1 MKKSGTQTV
10 QNSGPFRRTFGVG
23 IRAANALPMSIL
35 TLAALLLA
43 LTLLSAGAPPAS
55 AQVDTAA
62 TEVEVFEN
70 WSLKPPGVVGVG
82 GKFRLLIVTSTALN
96 ASTTV
101 MDSYNGII
109 RDSVAAGHTDIRP
122 YSHLFN
128 ALGSTAA
135 DDAIVNTKTTHTTTD
150 MGVPIYYLNGA
161 KVADNYSDFYDG
173 TWDSHD
179 PTNELGTSSSAMAVW
194 TGSQSN
200 GMKHANPLGNRT
212 SKTVRMGN
220 PTSSVSGDVLS
231 ATLIRNHTFKD
242 RGYPLPFYGLS
253 PVFVVR
259 ALSAPDMPQDLT
271 ATQGVASVRLAWAA
285 PKSDGGSP
293 IIRYE
298 YRHEAGTSVPSS
310 TNWTPAGTAQ
320 SVTVTGLMGG
330 TEYTFEV
337 RAVNSIGNG
346 QPATAS
352 ARTVVVTE
360 NTLVSNLAQPDSGSF
375 VKIRHRPDTLPDGY
389 ITGPKRLAQNFT
401 TGANTS
407 GYTLDGIDIRA
418 AVRTLAH
425 HSQDLDFDVS
435 LCPVKDQNQSPG
447 AGCSEL
453 TRPET
458 FDARSR
464 LNFQAPADLTL
475 AANTTYAVVLSGY
488 GDIATTASD
497 AEDTPATPGWS
508 IGNSYHTFII
518 WSTDEPNNG
527 YWHSNRYS
535 LAIPFAIRAV
545 AMSGQQAADPP
556 TITAPPSVSES
567 GADGQWTPGQTV
579 QATVTF
585 SEAVAVDTSGGTPTI
600 TLTPGATGQKS
611 ASYTSGGGTE
621 ALVFAYTLSEDDG
634 THTSMGVAP
643 DSLALNGGSI
653 TSEATGVNADL
664 SHNGTLIMGT
674 TEDTS
679 TSDDGSAAKEDTEE
693 NEPAPNHPATGSP
706 IIAGTVQVG
715 ETLSVDTSGI
725 SDADGIANSTPTYQW
740 IANDGTDDTD
750 IQDATGS
757 TYILSAA
764 DEGKTVK
771 VRVSFTDDEG
781 NQETRTS
788 APTAAVAA
796 TVPGAPGSLSV
807 SVNDTGK
814 LDVSWGAPES
824 NGGSSV
830 TGYKVQWRETPDSWD
845 TPADVSETTVTGT
858 SHTVTGLTD
867 GVEYTFRVFAVNTV
881 GDSSATDDESGTPR
895 ETTAPTL
902 SSATVDGA
910 TLTLTFSEGLTETLL
925 PAVATFTVNV
935 EGNQRGVN
943 TVVISGSTV
952 TLTLASA
959 VTSTDDVSVGYT
971 VPSDA
976 AAARLKDL
984 SDNPAES
991 FTGQAVTNSTAAA
1004 PPPLTASIHD
1014 EPSSHDGQ
1022 KEFTFELRF
1031 SENPEGFSYKTLR
1044 DNAFTVTGGNVEGA
1058 RRLDPP
1064 SNTKWQIKIRPTSNG
1079 DVTIVLPITEDCT
1092 ADGAVCT
1099 GDRKLSNRLEIIVSG
1114 PTSQQTSQQRQE
1126 STAATGSPTISG
1138 TVQVGQTLAASTT
1151 GIADTDGLTNAA
1163 YSYQWIAND
1172 GSSDSDIAD
1181 ATASAYILVA
1191 RDAGKT
1197 IKVKVSFT
1205 DDGGNEETLTSAV
1218 TAAVA
1223 ATVPDAP
1230 GSLSV
1235 SVNDTGRL
1243 DVSWSVPYSNG
1254 GSAVTGYRVQWRE
1267 TPDSWDTPA
1276 DVSETTVT
1284 GTNHTVAGLTD
1295 GVEYT
1300 FRVFAVNTAG
1310 DSSASDDASGTPR
1323 ETTAPTVSSATV
1335 DGATLTVTFS
1345 EGLTETP
1352 LPAVTTFTVNVG
1364 DNRRGVNSVAISG
1377 STVTLTLAS
1386 AATSTDAVS
1395 VGYTVPSD
1403 AAAARLKDLSD
1414 NPAESFTG
1422 QAVTNSTAAAPPPL
1436 TASIHDEPSSHDGQK
1451 EFTFELRFSENLEG
1465 FSYKTLRDNA
1475 FTVTGG
1481 NVEGARRLDPPSNT
1495 KWQIKIRPTS
1505 NGDVTI
1511 TLPATTDCNA
1521 QGAICTG
1528 DGRPLSNRLE
1538 ITVSGPGG

>member
-1 MKKSGTQTV
+1 MV
-10 QNSGPFRRTFGVG
+10 
-23 IRAANALPMSIL
+23 
-35 TLAALLLA
+35 
-43 LTLLSAGAPPAS
+43 
-55 AQVDTAA
+55 
-62 TEVEVFEN
+62 
-70 WSLKPPGVVGVG
+70 VG
-82 GKFRLLIVTSTALN
+82 GKFRLLFVTLTAQN

-128 ALGSTAA
+128 ALGSTALV
-135 DDAIVNTKTTHTTTD
+135 DAIANTKTTHTTTD

-173 TWDSHD
+173 TWDSPD

-242 RGYPLPFYGLS
+242 RSYLLPFYGLS
-253 PVFVVR
+253 PIFEVK
-259 ALSAPDMPQDLT
+259 ALSAPDVPQDLT
-271 ATQGVASVRLAWAA
+271 ATQGVGRVRLAWAA
-285 PKSDGGSP
+285 PESDGGAP

-337 RAVNSIGNG
+337 RAVNSIDNG
-346 QPATAS
+346 QSATES
-352 ARTVVVTE
+352 ARTVVTE

-488 GDIATTASD
+488 GDIANTASD

-508 IGNSYHTFII
+508 IGNSYHRFII
-518 WSTDEPNNG
+518 WSTDEPNKG

-600 TLTPGATGQKS
+600 TLTPGATGQQS

-634 THTSMGVAP
+634 TPTAMGVAP

-679 TSDDGSAAKEDTEE
+679 TSDDGSAAKDDGSAAKEDTEE
-693 NEPAPNHPATGSP
+693 SEPAPNHPATGSP

-788 APTAAVAA
+788 APTAAVTA

-830 TGYKVQWRETPDSWD
+830 TGYRVQWRETPGSWD

-881 GDSSATDDESGTPR
+881 GDSSASDDESGTPR
-895 ETTAPTL
+895 ETTAPTV
-902 SSATVDGA
+902 SSGTVDGA
-910 TLTLTFSEGLTETLL
+910 ALTLTFSEGLTETPL
-925 PAVATFTVNV
+925 PAVATFRVNV
-935 EGNQRGVN
+935 GGDRRGVN
-943 TVVISGSTV
+943 TVAISGSTV

-971 VPSDA
+971 VPSDTA
-976 AAARLKDL
+976 TARLKDL

-991 FTGQAVTNSTAAA
+991 FTGQAVTNNTAAA
-1004 PPPLTASIHD
+1004 QTPLTASIHD
-1014 EPSSHDGQ
+1014 EATSHDGQ
-1022 KEFTFELRF
+1022 EEFTFELRF
-1031 SENPEGFSYKTLR
+1031 SENLEGFSYKTLR
-1044 DNAFTVTGGNVEGA
+1044 DNAFTVTGGKVEGA
-1058 RRLDPP
+1058 RRLVSG

-1172 GSSDSDIAD
+1172 GTDDTDIQD
-1181 ATASAYILVA
+1181 ATGSTYILSA
-1191 RDAGKT
+1191 ADEGKT
-1197 IKVKVSFT
+1197 VKVRVSFT
-1205 DDGGNEETLTSAV
+1205 DDEGNQETRTSAA

-1223 ATVPDAP
+1223 AAVPGAP

-1235 SVNDTGRL
+1235 SVNDTGKL

-1276 DVSETTVT
+1276 DVSEATATGTSHTVT
-1284 GTNHTVAGLTD
+1284 GLTD

-1300 FRVFAVNTAG
+1300 FRVFAVNTVG
-1310 DSSASDDASGTPR
+1310 DSSATDDASGTPR
-1323 ETTAPTVSSATV
+1323 ETSAPTVSSATV
-1335 DGATLTVTFS
+1335 DGATLTLTFS

-1352 LPAVTTFTVNVG
+1352 LPAVATFTVNVEG
-1364 DNRRGVNSVAISG
+1364 NRRGVNTVAISG

-1386 AATSTDAVS
+1386 AVTSTDDVS

-1422 QAVTNSTAAAPPPL
+1422 QAVTNNTTAAQTPL
-1436 TASIHDEPSSHDGQK
+1436 TASIHDEPSSHDGQE

-1481 NVEGARRLDPPSNT
+1481 KVEGARRLVSGSNT

-1511 TLPATTDCNA
+1511 VLPITEDCTA
-1521 QGAICTG
+1521 DGAVCTG
-1528 DGRPLSNRLE
+1528 DRKLSNRLE
-1538 ITVSGPGG
+1538 IIVSGPNG